1 MRSGAAGRILSASK
15 TTESFLT
22 IRNCRSSFTA
32 ARSASRTT
40 LIQRRY
46 LKSCLRATAGAIPG
60 ATAFTIMCTITRA
73 LTKCSGSR
81 AAMPGFASAAN
92 AEKRFTSRP
101 AMWWS
106 CRPEPATSDWP
117 PAKTCWWS
125 AHTRPSAVTTNAA
138 PARPTTIAPSRGSPR
153 SRLHARTRCTD
164 VMVRSRVFGA
174 GPSSSG
180 ASAVWSLLKDTAAN
194 WSKHKA
200 ARLGAALAYY
210 SIFSLGPLLVI
221 AVAVAGLTFREE
233 AVRGEVGA
241 QLRALLGDAGA
252 QAVNAMLL
260 GASKP
265 REGTLATVLG
275 VGALMFAAVGV
286 VVQLKDALNT
296 VWEVEP
302 PKASGIWDFVRTYM
316 VSLAA
321 VLSLGFL
328 LLVSLLLTSALAA
341 GGKYIAPYV
350 PELAMHAL
358 GSLVSFGMITLVF
371 AMMFKWL
378 PDTYVAWRDVWLG
391 AAVTAALFEIG
402 KLLIGLYIGKQA
414 LESTFGAAAS
424 LVVLL
429 IWVYYSSQ
437 LVLMGAEFTRAHA
450 RRRGHVPV
458 NAQVRT
464 VGQR

>member
-1 MRSGAAGRILSASK
+1 
-15 TTESFLT
+15 
-22 IRNCRSSFTA
+22 
-32 ARSASRTT
+32 
-40 LIQRRY
+40 
-46 LKSCLRATAGAIPG
+46 
-60 ATAFTIMCTITRA
+60 
-73 LTKCSGSR
+73 
-81 AAMPGFASAAN
+81 
-92 AEKRFTSRP
+92 
-101 AMWWS
+101 
-106 CRPEPATSDWP
+106 
-117 PAKTCWWS
+117 
-125 AHTRPSAVTTNAA
+125 
-138 PARPTTIAPSRGSPR
+138 
-153 SRLHARTRCTD
+153 
-164 VMVRSRVFGA
+164 
-174 GPSSSG
+174 
-180 ASAVWSLLKDTAAN
+180 VWSLLKDTAAS
-194 WSKHKA
+194 WSNHKA

-210 SIFSLGPLLVI
+210 SIFSLGPVLVI

-265 REGTLATVLG
+265 MEGTLATVLG

-296 VWEVEP
+296 VWEVDP

-321 VLSLGFL
+321 VLSLGLL
-328 LLVSLLLTSALAA
+328 LLVSLLLTTALAA

-414 LESTFGAAAS
+414 LESAYGAAAS

-437 LVLMGAEFTRAHA
+437 LVLMGAEFTRVYAKRRALGDALGDMSASNHRPTDAGGVDRYVHVAVKRSPYAAALAALLVGWLLA
-450 RRRGHVPV
+450 RLEVRNQRARGTTS
-458 NAQVRT
+458 A
-464 VGQR
+464 